1 MNIKT
6 ISFTIGLLVIGI
18 TGTIMSQTALAA
30 GSGSGAAGACPDG
43 TKPVRGACTVT
54 TQVPA
59 EERCLVTEVGT
70 GSMNLE
76 TCIEAGTCGSTG
88 VCSFTKETCEAI
100 VNPATGQKGIFTLI
114 DATHRTCQ
122 VPIEEFCPD
131 GGTPVNHLCTTETSV
146 RPGQGPVRPVE

>member
-30 GSGSGAAGACPDG
+30 GSGGGAGACPDG

-59 EERCLVTEVGT
+59 EERCLITEAGT
-70 GSMNLE
+70 APVDPE
-76 TCIEAGTCGSTG
+76 TCISTATCGSTG
-88 VCSFTKETCEAI
+88 VCSFDKETCEAI
-100 VNPATGQKGIFTLI
+100 VNPATGEKGIFTPGLP
-114 DATHRTCQ
+114 RGTCQ